1 MADEAIHNH
10 PNAEEQEV
18 GSIQALEQRIKRM
31 ERTLEQRFEQR
42 LDQRFKELRT
52 MLEVNRFL
60 EFAEVPEKKHVKL
73 VAYRLKGGAS
83 AWWDHYEQYLFMKY
97 QRCVQGSRSFHDYTA
112 EFLRLAERNALNES
126 ESQQVARYME
136 GLKPTIRDKI
146 GVQMV
151 ATVEDV
157 RSLALKAE
165 MMTWQKVGDRDSSFE
180 ETNSLAKQFI
190 AKCFK
195 CNQPGH
201 RSSDYPQRKAIALV
215 EHEEDVEDVFC
226 DPEEEE
232 EYSGDDDYEQTYMV
246 RKLMLTLKQEDQ
258 FQRNKIFHTRCNIHS
273 STFSL
278 IIDSGSQENI
288 IGRAMVEKLELPVEK
303 HPNPY
308 SISWIK
314 SVGDIRVTER
324 CKVPFSIGKYQDEV
338 YCDVVDME
346 ACHLLFGRPWQYDTD
361 AQHHGKEN
369 VYQLVKEG
377 VRYTLVPLSEKPK
390 PKAVPKVKGKAFLI
404 ETHSEREIEADFK
417 ESKELH
423 VLIVKDLPSQKQI
436 VEVPEE
442 VKPLLAEFE
451 EIIPEE
457 LPDGLPPMRDIQY
470 QIDLMPRASLPN
482 LPHYRMSPHESAIL
496 QEKVEELLRKGHIR
510 ESLSPCAVPA
520 LLTPKKDRSWR
531 MCVDSRAINKI
542 TMGYKF
548 PIPRLDDML
557 DQLHRVVV
565 FSKIDLRSGYHQIR
579 IRPGDEWKT
588 AFKTRD
594 GLYEWLVMPFEL
606 SNAPST
612 FMRLMNQNKL
622 IINLKKCNF
631 MTSRLLFLGYIVSS
645 KGIRV
650 DDEKHWEHYLIG
662 KEFILYFD
670 YQALK
675 YLNSQKRISSNMHAQ
690 WTTFLQ
696 KFPFKIVHKSG
707 VQNKV
712 ADELSRRAALLTML
726 RSELIKFEEFKEQ
739 YADDEDFGPRCKIA
753 KRLESFTTMRDF

>member
-42 LDQRFKELRT
+42 LDQRFKEL
-52 MLEVNRFL
+52 
-60 EFAEVPEKKHVKL
+60 
-73 VAYRLKGGAS
+73 
-83 AWWDHYEQYLFMKY
+83 HYEQYLFMKY

-377 VRYTLVPLSEKPK
+377 VLKPFFGRF
-390 PKAVPKVKGKAFLI
+390 VVIYFDDIFIYSRSTDDHLMHLC
-404 ETHSEREIEADFK
+404 E
-417 ESKELH
+417 
-423 VLIVKDLPSQKQI
+423 VLTVL
-436 VEVPEE
+436 
-442 VKPLLAEFE
+442 
-451 EIIPEE
+451 
-457 LPDGLPPMRDIQY
+457 
-470 QIDLMPRASLPN
+470 
-482 LPHYRMSPHESAIL
+482 
-496 QEKVEELLRKGHIR
+496 
-510 ESLSPCAVPA
+510 
-520 LLTPKKDRSWR
+520 
-531 MCVDSRAINKI
+531 
-542 TMGYKF
+542 
-548 PIPRLDDML
+548 
-557 DQLHRVVV
+557 
-565 FSKIDLRSGYHQIR
+565 
-579 IRPGDEWKT
+579 WK
-588 AFKTRD
+588 
-594 GLYEWLVMPFEL
+594 
-606 SNAPST
+606 
-612 FMRLMNQNKL
+612 NKL

-650 DDEKHWEHYLIG
+650 DDEKVSAIRDWPNPKTVGEIRSFHGLATFYRR
-662 KEFILYFD
+662 FI
-670 YQALK
+670 
-675 YLNSQKRISSNMHAQ
+675 
-690 WTTFLQ
+690 
-696 KFPFKIVHKSG
+696 
-707 VQNKV
+707 
-712 ADELSRRAALLTML
+712 
-726 RSELIKFEEFKEQ
+726 
-739 YADDEDFGPRCKIA
+739 
-753 KRLESFTTMRDF
+753 RDFSTIMAPITECLKKGRFNWEKKQKLVSH